1 MLLLLKL
8 LRSIL
13 LNILAYLNFQLLRGL
28 RQIFD
33 WLSTHQIQNLISSLY
48 SSYVPKYELDTA
60 IYGERLLFSLIQ
72 SIYNYTLTWLNLT
85 LVFVLHGK
93 LQVRVT
99 GKFYDK
105 YPFFKDLQNYKQ
117 NTISESLTNWKTID
131 FT

>member
-13 LNILAYLNFQLLRGL
+13 LNILAYLNFQSLRGL

-60 IYGERLLFSLIQ
+60 IYGERLLFFPHSVHIQVYTDLIK
-72 SIYNYTLTWLNLT
+72 SC
-85 LVFVLHGK
+85 
-93 LQVRVT
+93 
-99 GKFYDK
+99 
-105 YPFFKDLQNYKQ
+105 
-117 NTISESLTNWKTID
+117 ISVC
-131 FT
+131 FTR